1 MTPPSNGQ
9 ALGFRSRGVDPL
21 YWRRADM
28 DGRIPG
34 MEAFVARA
42 GHLGPR
48 LGRAG
53 QARALCAH
61 AVNVVVSG
69 LAELLAAT

>member
-1 MTPPSNGQ
+1 
-9 ALGFRSRGVDPL
+9 
-21 YWRRADM
+21 M

-42 GHLGPR
+42 GDLGPR

-61 AVNVVVSG
+61 AANVVVSG